1 MARVTGAARLRPG
14 PPGAPPP
21 SPGFAG
27 QRWRP
32 PRPRPLSP
40 REPRAPPGPS
50 AAPAGWL
57 AQPGSLRGNIPGV
70 GRRPGRARRVPCGAP
85 DPRRLR
91 RRPCARTAGTGSRR
105 PSCKRFRLMA
115 LLLHKCLPP
124 GQPGLSLRPLC
135 LKKGRVRLQKA
146 PGPSKRGGATPGRRV
161 GERPSRPWAFWRA
174 GGRHP
179 QRRPQKH
186 LSPGD
191 PSPSVSGRP
200 RPPTHPGNGGGGGCV
215 AAAGRD
221 TLSSRRCPLVDW
233 CLSQGCRDG
242 GGWVGVE
249 VERRLGGA
257 AAQATLRGY
266 QCFRTENRTFPATI
280 MRCF

>member
-1 MARVTGAARLRPG
+1 M
-14 PPGAPPP
+14 
-21 SPGFAG
+21 
-27 QRWRP
+27 
-32 PRPRPLSP
+32 
-40 REPRAPPGPS
+40 
-50 AAPAGWL
+50 
-57 AQPGSLRGNIPGV
+57 

-200 RPPTHPGNGGGGGCV
+200 RPPTHPGNGGGGGVCGGGGEGHLV
-215 AAAGRD
+215 ITSLPTGG
-221 TLSSRRCPLVDW
+221 LVSVPGVSRRRGV
-233 CLSQGCRDG
+233 G
-242 GGWVGVE
+242 GGGGGEEVGGG
-249 VERRLGGA
+249 GGA
-257 AAQATLRGY
+257 GYPARLSVLPNRKSYISCNHYEMFLISLVFVCSMCGPRQPLASLSGPGTGTPLLPRSGGEGWRRTSVAVPGTLV
-266 QCFRTENRTFPATI
+266 AS
-280 MRCF
+280 